1 MAAVAERE
9 GALARVG
16 GALPS
21 PAPAQR
27 REGMPGQLVPP
38 HELALADFAR
48 HLSLSARRR
57 TADAYLDTL
66 QRLVAFGLDPLQA
79 DRGDLERFLSRGR
92 RGRWGD
98 WEGPLSTSTQTAEL
112 AGLRRFYRW
121 ARLRR
126 PTQTRPADRSC
137 GELPAAR

>member
-16 GALPS
+16 SALPT

-27 REGMPGQLVPP
+27 REGPPGQLVFP

-57 TADAYLDTL
+57 TADAYLDVL
-66 QRLVAFGLDPLQA
+66 HRLVAFGVDPLLVE
-79 DRGDLERFLSRGR
+79 RGDLDRFLSRNR

-98 WEGPLSTSTQTAEL
+98 TEGTLSTSTQTAEL

-121 ARLRR
+121 AR
-126 PTQTRPADRSC
+126 AD
-137 GELPAAR
+137 GLGTTDQDGIL

>member
-9 GALARVG
+9 GALARVRS
-16 GALPS
+16 ALPS

-27 REGMPGQLVPP
+27 REGPPDQLVLP

-66 QRLVAFGLDPLQA
+66 QRLVAFQVDPLQA
-79 DRGDLERFLSRGR
+79 ERSELERFLARGR

-98 WEGPLSTSTQTAEL
+98 WEGPLSSSTQTAEL
-112 AGLRRFYRW
+112 AGLRRFYRR
-121 ARLRR
+121 AN
-126 PTQTRPADRSC
+126 S
-137 GELPAAR
+137 E

>member
-21 PAPAQR
+21 PTPAQR
-27 REGMPGQLVPP
+27 REGPPGQLVFP

-57 TADAYLDTL
+57 TADAYLDVM
-66 QRLVAFGLDPLQA
+66 QRLVAFQVDPLQA
-79 DRGDLERFLSRGR
+79 ERGDLERFLSRNR

-98 WEGPLSTSTQTAEL
+98 TEGPLSSSTQTAEP
-112 AGLRRFYRW
+112 AGLRRFHP
-121 ARLRR
+121 R
-126 PTQTRPADRSC
+126 PRAE
-137 GELPAAR
+137 GLP